1 MKILVTGSEGNIGK
15 VLVPYLKYK
24 EHDVFCIDI
33 QQKFEDGYRTVD
45 INNGADIISA
55 FYEFRPDV
63 VFHMA
68 AMVSRVTCEYSPVT
82 TIKTNVCGTENVIQL
97 CKQVGAKLIF
107 FSTSE
112 VYGDIGGTLSEGRTD
127 LKPNNI
133 YGLSKLM
140 SEQLVTYEV
149 VNGLKAIIVRPFM
162 FYHEDETFGN
172 HRSAI
177 IRFVVSLLK
186 HQKIIVHKNSYRSWM
201 HLDDAVVVLEK
212 LCYVA
217 NSDIVTINI
226 GNPEL
231 HSMDVVANK
240 ICSKLGLI
248 YADYVVEEELPEKMT
263 LNKVSNFTVQKV
275 LTRYNCM
282 ISLDEGIDRVIKK
295 VREKL

>member
-177 IRFVVSLLK
+177 IRFVVSLMK
-186 HQKIIVHKNSYRSWM
+186 HQKITVHKGTYRSWM

-212 LCYVA
+212 LCYID
-217 NSDIVTINI
+217 NFVTINV
-226 GNPEL
+226 GCPEL
-231 HSMDVVANK
+231 HSMSDIARS
-240 ICSKLGLI
+240 ICTRLNLK
-248 YADYVVEEELPEKMT
+248 YEDYVIETELPEKMT
-263 LNKVSNFTVQKV
+263 LTKVSNFTIQKI
-275 LTRYNCM
+275 LTRHSCM

-295 VREKL
+295 VREKLC

>member
-15 VLVPYLKYK
+15 VLVPYLKSNG
-24 EHDVFCIDI
+24 HVVFCIDI

-45 INNGADIISA
+45 INNGADIINA

-68 AMVSRVTCEYSPVT
+68 AMVSRVTCEHSPVT

-97 CKQVGAKLIF
+97 CKQVDAKLIF

-112 VYGDIGGTLSEGRTD
+112 VYGNIGGNLSEARTD

-149 VNGLKAIIVRPFM
+149 ANGLKAIIVRPFM

-186 HQKIIVHKNSYRSWM
+186 HQKITVHNRSYRSWM

-212 LCYVA
+212 LCYV
-217 NSDIVTINI
+217 DQFVTINV

-231 HSMDVVANK
+231 HLMEVVAHK
-240 ICSKLGLI
+240 ICSKVDRI
-248 YADYVVEEELPEKMT
+248 YADYVIEEELPEKMT
-263 LNKVSNFTVQKV
+263 LTKVANFTLQKL
-275 LTRYNCM
+275 LTGYECV
-282 ISLDEGIDRVIKK
+282 ISLDEGIDRVIEKVKK
-295 VREKL
+295 RL